1 MSFCHHFFKG
11 PSLVHFN
18 SFKESRCTL
27 ITSVWW
33 YPQNHDVLFCITS
46 VWWCPQNC
54 DVLFCILSVWWYPQ
68 YCDVLLCIISVWWS
82 PQNRDVLLIV
92 SAHFSCIPVAI
103 LLFYQTPQYF
113 LLQCLIC
120 GYNFINKKRAFSVF
134 HLCFTTQPNPT
145 SISLCICFIFSWFW
159 ILFYQF
165 LCMVGN
171 FCLY

>member
-33 YPQNHDVLFCITS
+33 YPQSRDVLFCITS

-54 DVLFCILSVWWYPQ
+54 DVLLCILSVWWYPQ

-92 SAHFSCIPVAI
+92 SAHFSCIPVDI

-113 LLQCLIC
+113 LLQCLIY
-120 GYNFINKKRAFSVF
+120 GYNFINKKGPFLSFIYVLPLSPIPHLYHSVF
-134 HLCFTTQPNPT
+134 VLFFPGFGSYFT
-145 SISLCICFIFSWFW
+145 SFFAWLVISAYI
-159 ILFYQF
+159 
-165 LCMVGN
+165 
-171 FCLY
+171 